1 MKKGIHNSLPLILY
15 AGLLICSIFVSGCNN
30 TAGQREALQQSV
42 VDTLLQQADSLP
54 KEALI
59 KQLELLRPEQRM
71 QFFNQRLLV
80 LEDSGQMDEL
90 AANLDLYQRYSNRKP
105 ETDATFNYFSSVYLQ
120 FKGLHDSADAQYLHA
135 IKLCQQDKDS
145 LLLAKCLDSRG
156 GNLGMM
162 GRVDDAIATKYQA
175 LDICEAIGDHSL
187 AMYIQVFLANLYT
200 RKQEYEKTIQLS
212 EAPLTYFRE
221 QGIQSAEAYTLLT
234 QANAYFFMQQLDTSI
249 ALHKQIQQIYNE
261 LGRPPNMNE
270 HLYHYCRVLIKKGN
284 WQEALDSLSV
294 VKQRILA
301 SQDKQGL
308 VFVDL
313 AAADA
318 LIGLNR
324 RDEAAGVLENC
335 LRQAAERKLFPATA
349 TATQL
354 LSTIK
359 RAQGDYQQALYLM
372 DQYLSIKDS
381 MFSQEKARLTRE
393 LSVKYETAQKEQ
405 QIASLQREITLA
417 NQRNAWI
424 AGTLAALMLGF
435 LYILRMRFLRKQQQM
450 KADKLIMEAKTET
463 MQQQIEFQKAEL
475 ATHQAQ
481 LQDYTQILI
490 SKNKQ
495 LADLSKQLE
504 QPPTTFPEASSTQ
517 EELEGL
523 YNSVIHTDKD
533 WELFQ
538 AYFNKVHPGFITHL
552 KQALPELSP
561 AELRTILLDKMNLNL
576 KEHAEILGVSIDA
589 VKKSRY
595 RLRKK
600 YGLPAEDDLSA
611 LWKYTVGIN

>member
-30 TAGQREALQQSV
+30 AAGQREALQESI

-71 QFFNQRLLV
+71 QFFNQRLFI
-80 LEDSGQMDEL
+80 LEDSGRMDEL
-90 AANLDLYQRYSNRKP
+90 AANLDLYQHYGNRKP
-105 ETDATFNYFSSVYLQ
+105 EIDPAFSYFNAVYLQ
-120 FKGLHDSADAQYLHA
+120 YKGLHDSADTQYLRA
-135 IKLCQQDKDS
+135 IQLCQQDKDS
-145 LLLAKCLDSRG
+145 LLLSKCLDSRG

-162 GRVDDAIATKYQA
+162 GRIDDAIAIKYQA
-175 LDICEAIGDHSL
+175 LAICESIGEQLL
-187 AMYIQVFLANLYT
+187 AMYTQAFLANLYV

-212 EAPLTYFRE
+212 EAPLKYFRT
-221 QGIQSAEAYTLLT
+221 QGDQNAEAYILLT
-234 QANAYFFMQQLDTSI
+234 LANAYSSLEQLDTSI
-249 ALHKQIQQIYNE
+249 TLHKQIQQIYNA

-270 HLYHYCRVLIKKGN
+270 HLYHYSRVLIKKGR

-308 VFVDL
+308 IFVDL
-313 AAADA
+313 AAADV
-318 LIGLNR
+318 LIRLNR
-324 RDEAAGVLENC
+324 QDEAAGILENC
-335 LRQAAERKLFPATA
+335 LRQAAERKLFSATVI
-349 TATQL
+349 ATQL
-354 LSTIK
+354 LSNIK
-359 RAQGDYQQALYLM
+359 RAQGDYQRALYLLN
-372 DQYLSIKDS
+372 QHLSIKDS
-381 MFSQEKARLTRE
+381 IFNQEKARLTRE

-405 QIASLQREITLA
+405 QIASLQREVSLA

-450 KADKLIMEAKTET
+450 RADKLIMEAKTET

-495 LADLSKQLE
+495 LAELSKQLE
-504 QPPTTFPEASSTQ
+504 QPTTSPEASSTQ

-538 AYFNKVHPGFITHL
+538 AYFNKVHPGFIAYL
-552 KQALPELSP
+552 KQELPELSP

-576 KEHAEILGVSIDA
+576 REHAEILGISIDA

-600 YGLPAEDDLSA
+600 YGISAEEDFSS
-611 LWKYTVGIN
+611 LWR